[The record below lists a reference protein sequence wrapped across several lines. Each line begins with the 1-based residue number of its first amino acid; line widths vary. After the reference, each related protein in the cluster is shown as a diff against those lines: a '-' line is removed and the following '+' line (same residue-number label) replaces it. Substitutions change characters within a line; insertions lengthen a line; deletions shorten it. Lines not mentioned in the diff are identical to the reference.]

1 MFEDCDIQSLG
12 ANREITTAVAGSC
25 RLRLKG
31 GNDIV
36 VDDAE
41 HALSDGGQVLLGRRQ
56 SRHGEWKEEKRMETH
71 LCTAVGM
78 HLVCVRRWRKETA
91 GCERYLYYRRLS

>member
-41 HALSDGGQVLLGRRQ
+41 HALSDGGQVLLGRR
-56 SRHGEWKEEKRMETH
+56 
-71 LCTAVGM
+71 
-78 HLVCVRRWRKETA
+78 
-91 GCERYLYYRRLS
+91 